1 MESLRLFLRDRLKD
15 MTSLAVLGVGSQLR
29 ADDGAGM
36 ALVEKLAEA
45 FPREKYPS
53 LLLCPGETAPENY
66 SGKIRT
72 FAPSHLLI
80 VDAADLGKDP
90 GMFVDIDPR
99 DVGGP
104 TYCSHMLPIKV
115 MVDYVVDGTDI
126 DTTLLG
132 VQYKSIAFDGEM
144 SGEVQSTVDAIF
156 EVLKG
161 LISQKLQKG

>member
-1 MESLRLFLRDRLKD
+1 
-15 MTSLAVLGVGSQLR
+15 MTSLAVLGVGSELR

-36 ALVEKLAEA
+36 MLVEKLAEA
-45 FPREKYPS
+45 FPRGKCPS

-80 VDAADLGKDP
+80 VDAADLGKKP
-90 GMFVDIDPR
+90 GEFVDIDPR

-115 MVDYVVDGTDI
+115 MVDYVVDGTD
-126 DTTLLG
+126 TNVTLLG
-132 VQYKSIAFDGEM
+132 IQYKSLAFDGKM
-144 SGEVQSTVDAIF
+144 SGEVQSTVD
-156 EVLKG
+156 EVYKALKD
-161 LISQKLQKG
+161 LIAEKLQKG

>member
-1 MESLRLFLRDRLKD
+1 LESLNTFLRDKLES

-29 ADDGAGM
+29 ADDAAGM
-36 ALVEKLAEA
+36 MLVEKLSQA
-45 FPREKYPS
+45 FPKGKCSS

-80 VDAADLGKDP
+80 VDAADLSKEP
-90 GMFVDIDPR
+90 GAFVDIDPR

-115 MVDYVVDGTDI
+115 MVDYVVDGM
-126 DTTLLG
+126 DTNVTLLG
-132 VQYKSIAFDGEM
+132 IQYKSIAFDGEM
-144 SGEVQSTVDAIF
+144 SGEVQSTVDDVF
-156 EVLKG
+156 ESLRDLITEKLK
-161 LISQKLQKG
+161 KD